1 MNNNDDNLLIESI
14 NVLLEHCGTSNLL
27 KKIFNFSE
35 LSLIKRKRN
44 REEEEILDDSIRG
57 LLKEL
62 EKSHQTKISKKKK
75 IAYYKHKIE

>member
-44 REEEEILDDSIRG
+44 REEEELLDDSIRV

-62 EKSHQTKISKKKK
+62 EKSHQAKIPKKKK
-75 IAYYKHKIE
+75 IAYYKQN

>member
-44 REEEEILDDSIRG
+44 REEEELLDDSIRV

-62 EKSHQTKISKKKK
+62 EKSHQTKIPKKKK
-75 IAYYKHKIE
+75 IAYYKQN

>member
-14 NVLLEHCGTSNLL
+14 NVLLEHCGTSNLK

-44 REEEEILDDSIRG
+44 REEEEL
-57 LLKEL
+57 
-62 EKSHQTKISKKKK
+62 
-75 IAYYKHKIE
+75 